1 VNELRRRIRL
11 LERVQS
17 SSAGFRLAGRHDR
30 RSVTLALSPRLIRH
44 LHVRLRHERRRLGV
58 AIARLR
64 IRARQNA
71 SWLATYGVFRVCPV
85 PGYTDINDNYGI
97 TVRIPDVPVHRHTG
111 VDVAAPTGSPIVA
124 PFDGYVSTTRSE
136 LGGLEVRIAGEAGY
150 VYNAHA
156 AAAAAY
162 GWVDAGT
169 VIGYVGATGDATAPH
184 VHLEWHP
191 GDGLAVD
198 PYVYVVAACVRAP

>member
-1 VNELRRRIRL
+1 MRDGFFTFIRWFIVRPIKMGTVIFMSIILSIREISRRFADTIYT
-11 LERVQS
+11 VQ
-17 SSAGFRLAGRHDR
+17 F
-30 RSVTLALSPRLIRH
+30 I
-44 LHVRLRHERRRLGV
+44 
-58 AIARLR
+58 I
-64 IRARQNA
+64 
-71 SWLATYGVFRVCPV
+71 WLATYGVFRVCPV